1 MPNFVKRPK
10 FAELNSAKFSFAK
23 NSSCE
28 KSPQKTRKIIGA
40 NLSSTWNDA
49 NFQPFSWILEEPELS
64 IIMWELK
71 WVHFAEFIQFHEK
84 DPNSR
89 NYILQKFSK
98 KKFFKVCFFLRIRL
112 VSSFNNSKKTK
123 KWFWVHISTFE
134 RSNFFN
140 NRCVGFL
147 PNKQKTKLNQENP
160 WFW

>member
-10 FAELNSAKFSFAK
+10 FAELNSLKFSLAK
-23 NSSCE
+23 E
-28 KSPQKTRKIIGA
+28 FFLWKIIGA

-134 RSNFFN
+134 RSNFF
-140 NRCVGFL
+140 
-147 PNKQKTKLNQENP
+147 
-160 WFW
+160 